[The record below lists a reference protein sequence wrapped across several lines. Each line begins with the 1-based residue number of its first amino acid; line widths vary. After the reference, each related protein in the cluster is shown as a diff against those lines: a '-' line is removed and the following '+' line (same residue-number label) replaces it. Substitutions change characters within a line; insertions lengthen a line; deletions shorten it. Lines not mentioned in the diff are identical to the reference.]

1 MVSPVGYIPE
11 RGDVVW
17 IDFDPRTGSEQSG
30 QRPALVLSRAAYNRF
45 GLCLL
50 CPVTSK
56 IKGYP
61 FEVVLPEGLAVRG
74 AVLCDH
80 VRSVD
85 WRVRLIKKAGE
96 ITPEALER
104 VTFLASGLIQGK

>member
-1 MVSPVGYIPE
+1 MVSLTGYIPE
-11 RGDVVW
+11 RGDLVW

-30 QRPALVLSRAAYNRF
+30 QRPALVLSRSAYNRF

-56 IKGYP
+56 IKNYP
-61 FEVVLPEGLAVRG
+61 FEVVLPEGLVVRG

-85 WRVRLIKKAGE
+85 WRVRLIKKVGE
-96 ITPEALER
+96 ITPETLER